1 MIDRI
6 NDLLKRVEEFRP
18 KAAAEVE
25 EFRIKV
31 LGKKGELNALMEEFK
46 SVAPEHKRE
55 IGQRLNALKT
65 AAQER
70 INALKAAVA
79 EAADLKAAAVED
91 MTRPGTADNI
101 GSRHPISLVRNQIVE
116 IFSRLGYTVAEGPE
130 IEDDWHVFSA
140 LNFPP
145 EHPARSAADRDSV
158 QNRESSFFIGT
169 VLPFLIIWCGRG
181 GRAAFPAR
189 AYPAR

>member
-1 MIDRI
+1 MIDKI
-6 NDLLKRVEEFRP
+6 NDLLKRVEAFKP
-18 KAAAEVE
+18 QAAAEVE
-25 EFRIKV
+25 EFRV
-31 LGKKGELNALMEEFK
+31 RMLGRKGEMNDVFEEFK
-46 SVAPEHKRE
+46 KVAPELKKE
-55 IGQRLNALKT
+55 LGQKINALKT
-65 AAQER
+65 R
-70 INALKAAVA
+70 INDKIAEMKSALENTETDSDAAI
-79 EAADLKAAAVED
+79 D
-91 MTRPGTADNI
+91 MTRPGSNDPI
-101 GSRHPISLVRNQIVE
+101 GSRHPISLVRNEIVD
-116 IFSRLGYTVAEGPE
+116 IFARLGYTVAEGPE